1 LVQKDPKR
9 ERERERENGLFGKIK
24 ETTKW
29 DLLLK
34 YEEHSNDAF
43 GNRVA
48 SDFYSGFFKTRIQP
62 IFNPSK
68 KLNCISILLIQTNS
82 NTIITSKPVLNTVGE
97 VSVPF

>member
-1 LVQKDPKR
+1 LVQKDPK
-9 ERERERENGLFGKIK
+9 RERERENGLFGKIK

-29 DLLLK
+29 VLLLK
-34 YEEHSNDAF
+34 YEEHSND
-43 GNRVA
+43 A

-68 KLNCISILLIQTNS
+68 KLNCISILLIHTNS